1 MIKDFR
7 NKKTNKKNG
16 QFSSFWDMLQLP
28 HTVISNSEKLTHPS
42 IRLTPT
48 AYGDL
53 AEALVK
59 KEASTAEDGS
69 QPKPR
74 RRAESVVTRS
84 AGPTSAKPTPGWIL
98 GNNMSNQR
106 GHGGPFR
113 RRRPWPPGGGVRRG
127 LQTRWRG
134 TSGSHWNPY

>member
-1 MIKDFR
+1 M
-7 NKKTNKKNG
+7 
-16 QFSSFWDMLQLP
+16 QLP

-42 IRLTPT
+42 VRLTPT

-106 GHGGPFR
+106 GYGGPFR
-113 RRRPWPPGGGVRRG
+113 RRRPWPPVAESAEVYRPDGEGPAA
-127 LQTRWRG
+127 TTG
-134 TSGSHWNPY
+134 THTNVKSSLLNTNVKSKINRTKK